1 MKVDS
6 TKDIKG
12 IDRVAGR
19 EEKGTP
25 PASVGVPAPSDK
37 VTDKVTI
44 EGRQVAELLT
54 NAKMRTDSA
63 RGARLEQLE
72 AAIKGGVY
80 RPDAGQLAE
89 KLLSAAEIDAKLRAL
104 MKG

>member
-19 EEKGTP
+19 EEKPALP
-25 PASVGVPAPSDK
+25 PSGGMAAPS
-37 VTDKVTI
+37 DKVTI

-54 NAKMRTDSA
+54 NAKLRTDNA

-72 AAIKGGVY
+72 SAIKSGVY
-80 RPDAGQLAE
+80 RPDASQLAE

>member
-6 TKDIKG
+6 PKEVKG
-12 IDRVAGR
+12 VDRVAGR
-19 EEKGTP
+19 EEKGAP
-25 PASVGVPAPSDK
+25 PATGTGPAPAPADR
-37 VTDKVTI
+37 VTI

-54 NAKMRTDSA
+54 NAKLRTASG

-72 AAIKGGVY
+72 VAIRSGSY
-80 RPDAGQLAE
+80 QPDASQLAE
-89 KLLSAAEIDAKLRAL
+89 KLLSAAEIDARLRAL